1 MLKARMNDRMNDSM
15 SKTARVKPRFRGEL
29 HRWAF
34 FASLLPGLLLVLS
47 APTQRAAVAAGLYAT
62 SLAALL
68 GTSALYHCVHWTPRA
83 RFWMA
88 RLDLA
93 MIFVLIAGTYTP
105 IAVLA
110 LQPPLSTLVLTGMW
124 ILALA
129 GSILKIFWVNAS
141 KAASSCLYVAVG
153 SVAVLFLPQVTATLG
168 GAATSL
174 LALGGIFYIAGAVVY
189 GLQRPDPLPEV
200 FGYHEIFHGFVVAGA
215 AVHFA
220 AVALYVIPAT

>member
-1 MLKARMNDRMNDSM
+1 MDENMSM
-15 SKTARVKPRFRGEL
+15 GARVKPRFRGEL
-29 HRWAF
+29 HRYAF

-47 APTQRAAVAAGLYAT
+47 APTHRAATVAGLYAA

-68 GTSALYHCVHWTPRA
+68 GTSALYHCIHWSPRA

-105 IAVLA
+105 IVVLA
-110 LQPPLSTLVLTGMW
+110 LQPPLSTIALTGMW
-124 ILALA
+124 LLAAA
-129 GSILKIFWVNAS
+129 GSVLKVFWVDAS

-153 SVAVLFLPQVTATLG
+153 SIAVVFMPQITASIG
-168 GAATSL
+168 AAATSL
-174 LALGGIFYIAGAVVY
+174 LVIGGLLYIAGAVVY

-220 AVALYVIPAT
+220 AVALYVIPAG